1 MVQVSLK
8 SVTKRTL
15 SIDLGSNLGWALHS
29 NEGITSGVLSLKE
42 KGKFSPRGF
51 EQLYCWMTAHKLIA
65 VDRGEGTKN
74 FEMIVE
80 VPHCGKFMAANRILF
95 GLLAMVNMF
104 CSNNEIKLTEY
115 RPKAI
120 KKYWTGNGN
129 ANKAQM
135 LAASKERGM
144 VIKDHNENDALAMLY
159 FHTSKGAK

>member
-1 MVQVSLK
+1 VKIK

-15 SIDLGSNLGWALHS
+15 AIDLGSNLGWALHS
-29 NEGITSGVLSLKE
+29 SSGIVSGVLSLKE
-42 KGKFSPRGF
+42 KGKFSSTGF
-51 EQLYCWMTAHKLIA
+51 ELFYHWMTAHLLIA
-65 VDRGEGTKN
+65 TDKGGKIEN

-95 GLLAMVNMF
+95 GLLALVNMF

-120 KKYWTGNGN
+120 KKYWSGNGN

-144 VIKDHNENDALAMLY
+144 TIKSHDENDSLAMLY
-159 FHTSKGAK
+159 FHLSKETK